1 MVVSSTASAASPSTG
16 VSSNNDSS
24 SGDFFD
30 GVESISSKCFTH
42 ASKRS
47 AFVNLMSNSR
57 PCDLANSTMSAFFIL
72 ETVDF
77 VGISLVKGDSFLDS
91 FALTSILAFFLSD
104 VPNSREKKLGLFF
117 LLSSVILV
125 SKSAIG

>member
-1 MVVSSTASAASPSTG
+1 
-16 VSSNNDSS
+16 
-24 SGDFFD
+24 
-30 GVESISSKCFTH
+30 
-42 ASKRS
+42 
-47 AFVNLMSNSR
+47 MSNSR